1 MSLED
6 QYDAWVRGLM
16 GGGRYAATPK
26 QAEDANDAVQQ
37 MQAQL
42 DALTEAQ
49 KRQTAAGSALNAV
62 QKAGT
67 ATAESVRRMSSELTK
82 SLKQDGL
89 LGGTVA
95 APSPAPAPR
104 GRTAPGRPGPAAGV
118 DPHRL
123 PADPPPTVGATRNP
137 TRSRPLQEVPRC
149 RS

>member
-42 DALTEAQ
+42 EALSAAQ
-49 KRQTAAGSALNAV
+49 KRQSAASSALGAV

-67 ATAESVRRMSSELTK
+67 DWELLTLYYGSDITENEAQSAAAELEKLC
-82 SLKQDGL
+82 
-89 LGGTVA
+89 
-95 APSPAPAPR
+95 
-104 GRTAPGRPGPAAGV
+104 PGAEV
-118 DPHRL
+118 EVL
-123 PADPPPTVGATRNP
+123 EGAQ
-137 TRSRPLQEVPRC
+137 PLYPLIITLE
-149 RS
+149 